1 MGIVPQAVQK
11 EAGMG
16 FKSHKM
22 IVGVVLHQS
31 CNILDRLLHILIF
44 GSNLVLNP
52 VPEMPAGRL
61 NRVPEIPP

>member
-1 MGIVPQAVQK
+1 MGIEQQAVQK
-11 EAGMG
+11 EAGTA

-22 IVGVVLHQS
+22 MVLVILHQP
-31 CNILDRLLHILIF
+31 CNILGRLLHILIF
-44 GSNLVLNP
+44 GSNLVPNP